1 MLDPGQ
7 GMELSMIKLKI
18 NNKIIELQ
26 RNVVSIKFDRRKRDK
41 LSSHTLVDVG

>member
-26 RNVVSIKFDRRKRDK
+26 RNVVSIKFDRR
-41 LSSHTLVDVG
+41 